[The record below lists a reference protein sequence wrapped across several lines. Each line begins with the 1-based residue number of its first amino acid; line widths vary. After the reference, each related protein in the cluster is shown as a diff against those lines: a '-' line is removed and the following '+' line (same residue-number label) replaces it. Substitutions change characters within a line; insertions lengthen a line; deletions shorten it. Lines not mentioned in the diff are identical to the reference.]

1 MKDRKQSKISKKFI
15 ISISMI
21 YSLLIIFTSIF
32 IHTVVTNNI
41 SILKETILENN
52 KSILMDKVD
61 IVIDQLNFK
70 KINEKKDIIRE
81 IKKHCTYVKD
91 YLSIIVYS
99 KTQDENFFKVE

>member
-70 KINEKKDIIRE
+70 KID
-81 IKKHCTYVKD
+81 D
-91 YLSIIVYS
+91 
-99 KTQDENFFKVE
+99 FF